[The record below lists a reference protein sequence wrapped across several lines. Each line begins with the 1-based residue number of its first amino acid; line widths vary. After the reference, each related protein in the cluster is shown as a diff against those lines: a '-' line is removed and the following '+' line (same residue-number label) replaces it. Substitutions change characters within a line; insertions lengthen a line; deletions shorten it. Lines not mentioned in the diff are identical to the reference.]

1 MKRLATVSSS
11 LPKLVLVCRHRR
23 RTRRHPAS
31 SALPRRSRR
40 RPGPPSLLVT
50 PEDCSGFLYG
60 PIAKRA
66 AGLFPAPEFS
76 LRLPGDRRMPSF
88 LLCADADLLEPES
101 LSLGRPASREGDYL
115 GRRQPCSG
123 PLLDFYRARDRQ
135 RNWLPGSAEADYFL
149 WVHPDNAARR
159 LPPDPFSTGWRGR
172 WPARAVLDH
181 SQGWWFSATT

>member
-101 LSLGRPASREGDYL
+101 LSLGRAAES
-115 GRRQPCSG
+115 GRG
-123 PLLDFYRARDRQ
+123 
-135 RNWLPGSAEADYFL
+135 LPGLAPALQRSTARFLSCSRSAAEL
-149 WVHPDNAARR
+149 AARQC
-159 LPPDPFSTGWRGR
+159 RGR
-172 WPARAVLDH
+172 LLPLG
-181 SQGWWFSATT
+181 SSG